1 MSRLKK
7 KTPAKSKTGRIKINS
22 FPTFIPRKYGQVSTG
37 APSVERLNP
46 PAGGSTNPPA

>member
-22 FPTFIPRKYGQVSTG
+22 FPTSMPGKYGQASTG

-46 PAGGSTNPPA
+46 PGGIGKRDS